1 MSKSIVTLA
10 LAAGLAVSSL
20 TAVAHAQGA
29 GKPPSWDALV
39 RCAQTPDESERL
51 ACYDAAM
58 HAAGYAPDAA
68 AVSAVHHKSF
78 GLSMPKVNVFK
89 QKKREEGAKIAGAAP
104 APIEES
110 PNQIEVTIDQIAITQ
125 PAGKIVIFTSDG
137 QIWRQTD
144 TTTVNSMPKEGDTL
158 SIHKEVLG
166 GFFCDVNKYQ
176 SVRCSRVK

>member
-1 MSKSIVTLA
+1 MR
-10 LAAGLAVSSL
+10 AAGFAPNAADV
-20 TAVAHAQGA
+20 TANR
-29 GKPPSWDALV
+29 KK
-39 RCAQTPDESERL
+39 T
-51 ACYDAAM
+51 
-58 HAAGYAPDAA
+58 
-68 AVSAVHHKSF
+68 F
-78 GLSMPKVNVFK
+78 GLAMPKVNVFK
-89 QKKREEGAKIAGAAP
+89 HQKKEEGARTAGGAP
-104 APIEES
+104 APVEEN
-110 PNQIEVTIDQIAITQ
+110 PDRIDVTVDQIAITQ